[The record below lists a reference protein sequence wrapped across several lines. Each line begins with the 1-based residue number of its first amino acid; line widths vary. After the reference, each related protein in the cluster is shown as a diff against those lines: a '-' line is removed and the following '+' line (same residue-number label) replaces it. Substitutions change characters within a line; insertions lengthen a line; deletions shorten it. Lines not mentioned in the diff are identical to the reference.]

1 MGCKNSKSDTIET
14 VPGADFAVAPALI
27 VEEEHGDPS
36 SDLRPYDEYVWFW
49 EEDADKV
56 AQHHTWRHMNNMI
69 AYPPKVS
76 AHIERQYIETTI
88 EGGAR
93 VGASAP
99 LEITYKVANDHTG
112 FNYSVDFT
120 TMRQKNSGSGYQR
133 NIRREKNQH
142 YRPPSVEPTTAP
154 PVEKREAVVVANHE
168 AVAVSA
174 EPVRVI
180 GTVVGGAE

>member
-1 MGCKNSKSDTIET
+1 
-14 VPGADFAVAPALI
+14 
-27 VEEEHGDPS
+27 
-36 SDLRPYDEYVWFW
+36 
-49 EEDADKV
+49 
-56 AQHHTWRHMNNMI
+56 MI

-142 YRPPSVEPTTAP
+142 YRAP
-154 PVEKREAVVVANHE
+154 PVEQREAVVVANHE
-168 AVAVSA
+168 AVAAQALQAGVA
-174 EPVRVI
+174 
-180 GTVVGGAE
+180 AAA